1 MAINPRISSF
11 IEDDRFLKFTLSDC
25 NVSVANSIRR
35 VILSDIPT
43 FIFRTFPYS
52 ENKAEIYVNTSR
64 LNNEILKLNDEI
76 KQQKIEKDLSK
87 HASRIK
93 IIKSY

>member
-1 MAINPRISSF
+1 MVIESQILEGYKFNPRDIDNWDARDPYYYYWGKF
-11 IEDDRFLKFTLSDC
+11 EDDLK
-25 NVSVANSIRR
+25 
-35 VILSDIPT
+35 
-43 FIFRTFPYS
+43 
-52 ENKAEIYVNTSR
+52 
-64 LNNEILKLNDEI
+64 